1 MKTYKLYK
9 TPFGKDAAVTVNED
23 GTSTSFLFDENNPDY
38 KTYLAWVA
46 EGNTVLPADENND
59 G

>member
-9 TPFGKDAAVTVNED
+9 TPFGKDAAFTVNEN

-38 KTYLAWVA
+38 QAYLRWLE
-46 EGNTVLPADENND
+46 EGNTPEPAEENQ
-59 G
+59 